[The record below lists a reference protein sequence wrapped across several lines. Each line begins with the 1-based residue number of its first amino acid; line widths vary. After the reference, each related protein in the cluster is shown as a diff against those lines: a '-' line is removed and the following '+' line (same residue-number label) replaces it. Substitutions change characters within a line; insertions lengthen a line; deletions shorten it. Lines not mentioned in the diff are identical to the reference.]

1 LSRRIAAQRLH
12 GIKLTGVMRL
22 PVQRCAV
29 PVLSSQTAA
38 TMRASC
44 CKQPGRARVRAPP
57 RRPTCSLA
65 PAVRHIDGN
74 AVGRCKH
81 HGDAL
86 QGGSHARR
94 GTVAASCGT
103 GRAAL
108 EEGFLDEMNLVV
120 PWAELVSLIAP
131 HAPAPGA
138 KGGRPPFA
146 AGDHAAHSLP
156 AAVVQPEDPAMEE
169 ALYDMALFRE
179 FVGLDARLSN
189 LPDESTILRFRH
201 LLEEHKLS
209 RRSWPP
215 STPRWP
221 PRVCCSKSGT
231 VVDATLIAAPSST
244 KNSSGERDPEMHQTK
259 KGNQWH
265 FGMKAH
271 IGVDADSGLVHTVVG
286 TAANVNDVTQ
296 AMRWCTAKKP
306 MSLPTRATRAW
317 ASAKSQGIDVNWH
330 VAMRPGKRK
339 VLDKSTPMGAILD
352 QLERAKASI
361 RAKVEHPF
369 RVIKRQFGHVKVRYR
384 GLAKNTAQLHTLFAL
399 SNLWMV
405 REDGEEPQLSADR
418 ISAGVQRQRRTA
430 ATC

>member
-1 LSRRIAAQRLH
+1 MKQLSLGESGFERKTKRTR
-12 GIKLTGVMRL
+12 KR
-22 PVQRCAV
+22 
-29 PVLSSQTAA
+29 
-38 TMRASC
+38 
-44 CKQPGRARVRAPP
+44 
-57 RRPTCSLA
+57 
-65 PAVRHIDGN
+65 
-74 AVGRCKH
+74 
-81 HGDAL
+81 
-86 QGGSHARR
+86 
-94 GTVAASCGT
+94 
-103 GRAAL
+103 
-108 EEGFLDEMNLVV
+108 EFLDEMNLVV

-146 AGDHAAHSLP
+146 VETMLRIHF
-156 AAVVQPEDPAMEE
+156 VQQWFNLSDPAMEE

-179 FVGLDARLSN
+179 FVGLDAGEDN

-201 LLEEHKLS
+201 LLEAHNLS
-209 RRSWPP
+209 LQILA
-215 STPRWP
+215 T
-221 PRVCCSKSGT
+221 VNATLAAKGLLLKSGT

-296 AMRWCTAKKP
+296 AHALVHGEEINVLADAGYQGVDK
-306 MSLPTRATRAW
+306 RAET
-317 ASAKSQGIDVNWH
+317 QGINVNWH
-330 VAMRPGKRK
+330 VAMRPAKRK
-339 VLDKSTPMGAILD
+339 ALDKSTPMGAIQD
-352 QLERAKASI
+352 ELEQVKARI

-405 REDGEEPQLSADR
+405 R
-418 ISAGVQRQRRTA
+418 RTLLQEVRG
-430 ATC
+430 

>member
-1 LSRRIAAQRLH
+1 MKQLSLGESGFERKTKRTR
-12 GIKLTGVMRL
+12 KR
-22 PVQRCAV
+22 
-29 PVLSSQTAA
+29 
-38 TMRASC
+38 
-44 CKQPGRARVRAPP
+44 
-57 RRPTCSLA
+57 
-65 PAVRHIDGN
+65 
-74 AVGRCKH
+74 
-81 HGDAL
+81 
-86 QGGSHARR
+86 
-94 GTVAASCGT
+94 
-103 GRAAL
+103 
-108 EEGFLDEMNLVV
+108 EFLDEMNLVV
-120 PWAELVSLIAP
+120 PWTELVLLIAP
-131 HAPAPGA
+131 HAPTPGA

-146 AGDHAAHSLP
+146 VETMLRIHF
-156 AAVVQPEDPAMEE
+156 VQQWFNLSDPAMEE
-169 ALYDMALFRE
+169 ALYDTPMFRE
-179 FVGLDARLSN
+179 FVGLDAGEDN

-201 LLEEHKLS
+201 LLEAHDLS
-209 RRSWPP
+209 LQILA
-215 STPRWP
+215 T
-221 PRVCCSKSGT
+221 VNATLAAKGLLLKSGT

-296 AMRWCTAKKP
+296 AHALVHGAETDVFAD
-306 MSLPTRATRAW
+306 AGY
-317 ASAKSQGIDVNWH
+317 QGVGKRDETQEINVNWH

-405 REDGEEPQLSADR
+405 R
-418 ISAGVQRQRRTA
+418 RTLLQEMRG
-430 ATC
+430 